1 MGRYILGITGAS
13 GSVYAVKT
21 LETLLGLGHDV
32 HLVVTDNGAKVLAYE
47 MEKDLAAYLE
57 AFESL
62 PGTLLVYDNQNLFGA
77 IASGSFPV
85 DGMIIVP
92 CSMGTLG
99 KISGGMADSLLT
111 RSADVMLKER
121 RPLIL
126 APRETP
132 LSSIHLENMLKLQRA
147 GADIC
152 PPMPAFY
159 DKPTS
164 IDELV
169 SFSVGRL
176 LMRLKVDASLH
187 RPWQSGGHHG

>member
-1 MGRYILGITGAS
+1 MGRYIIGITGAS
-13 GSVYAVKT
+13 GSVYAIKT
-21 LETLLGLGHDV
+21 LETLLGLSHDV

-47 MEKDLAAYLE
+47 MEKDLAAYLK
-57 AFESL
+57 AFEPL
-62 PGTLLVYDNQNLFGA
+62 PGTLVVYDNQNLFGA

-99 KISGGMADSLLT
+99 KISGGMADTLLT

-132 LSSIHLENMLKLQRA
+132 LSSIHLENMLKLQSA

-159 DKPTS
+159 DKPKS

-176 LMRLKVDASLH
+176 LMRLGIDASLH
-187 RPWQSGGHHG
+187 RSWQSGGHHG